1 MTVLRDGVFEGCVKL
16 EGVSL
21 PDNLQSIG
29 ANAFSGCKMLNGK
42 INMGRMIT
50 HIGASAFA
58 DCSSLQQ
65 ITMPSAL
72 QSLGDAA
79 FMNCSALGGTV
90 SIPGNVQ
97 YLGKGAFAGCS
108 MLEAVELPDGLEKL
122 QAATFAHCTGLKSIT
137 LHSQVPPE
145 VDATAFIGVDCNKV
159 TLYVPKGSIKAYR
172 KAAVWKNFDLRV
184 NSAVTK

>member
-1 MTVLRDGVFEGCVKL
+1 MRDGVFEGCVKL

-72 QSLGDAA
+72 QCLGDAA

-90 SIPGNVQ
+90 SIPGSVQ

-108 MLEAVELPDGLEKL
+108 MLEAVELPDGLKKL